1 MKGTIRAFS
10 LGLFVAGIMIVV
22 SFLFIGDT
30 ATSKKDAEDFP
41 LEDMI
46 EIMKDEGYRVVTE
59 EEYITLSLADNNE
72 QEVQSE
78 ENNDDNEQANDN
90 NKEEK
95 SEHKNDDESDED
107 KKDEEDEEDEEDKV
121 EKYTIHIK
129 DGMASSEIGELL
141 EENNIIDD
149 SSKFNKY
156 LEDEGYHKGVQ
167 LGKFDVT
174 SDMDFKEI
182 AKAITR

>member
-1 MKGTIRAFS
+1 
-10 LGLFVAGIMIVV
+10 V
-22 SFLFIGDT
+22 
-30 ATSKKDAEDFP
+30 
-41 LEDMI
+41 I

-72 QEVQSE
+72 QDAQSE
-78 ENNDDNEQANDN
+78 ENNDDSEQANDN

-95 SEHKNDDESDED
+95 SEDKNDDKSDED
-107 KKDEEDEEDEEDKV
+107 KEDKEDEEDKV

-174 SDMDFKEI
+174 SDMNFNEI

>member
-1 MKGTIRAFS
+1 
-10 LGLFVAGIMIVV
+10 
-22 SFLFIGDT
+22 
-30 ATSKKDAEDFP
+30 
-41 LEDMI
+41 
-46 EIMKDEGYRVVTE
+46 
-59 EEYITLSLADNNE
+59 
-72 QEVQSE
+72 E
-78 ENNDDNEQANDN
+78 ENNDENEQANDN

-107 KKDEEDEEDEEDKV
+107 KKDEEDEV

>member
-78 ENNDDNEQANDN
+78 ENNDENEQANDN

-95 SEHKNDDESDED
+95 SEHKD
-107 KKDEEDEEDEEDKV
+107 KKDEEDEDDKV